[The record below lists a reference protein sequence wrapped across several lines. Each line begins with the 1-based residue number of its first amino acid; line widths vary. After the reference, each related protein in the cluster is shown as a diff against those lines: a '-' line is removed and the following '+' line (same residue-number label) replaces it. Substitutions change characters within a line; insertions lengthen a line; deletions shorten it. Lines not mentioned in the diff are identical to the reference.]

1 MQAWLS
7 VVRAYNLCDAAMTQR
22 LAAIGLKLAEHE
34 VLVHLL
40 RTPALTQQQLAQR
53 CFVAK
58 SGISMLLS
66 RMEHDGWVRRTVD
79 DSDARIKRLALTSAG
94 KALAVKSRAIQQAV
108 LSAMV
113 GPASPDELATVARA
127 MVRASTALEDLL
139 QAP

>member
-34 VLVHLL
+34 VLAHLL

-58 SGISMLLS
+58 SGISMLLG

-79 DSDARIKRLALTSAG
+79 DSDARIKRLALTASG

-108 LSAMV
+108 LGAMV
-113 GPASPDELATVARA
+113 GPASQDELQTVARA
-127 MVRASTALEDLL
+127 MLRASAALEGLL